1 MSRSCRRESRR
12 QSPRQASSGRIVRRK
27 LFGHLSR
34 CSSSRKPRNGGGL
47 RSHTAPMQACTG
59 SAHNRARLRAYI
71 VYRAGGQ
78 RLACVGRGDRFFG
91 VRGQPQRSPPLCRLA
106 LARSFALASPLR
118 SVTRTVKPFH
128 QACQRAGPPELSP
141 RRFVTA
147 PGIVRATAPGVP
159 AAAGREFLHAFFALA
174 QRNRFLHVLADPSAS
189 CQFVPRAASSFRCRH
204 LPRYESGHL
213 AGRSTCF
220 VLSRHIQHPSGTVS
234 G

>member
-1 MSRSCRRESRR
+1 
-12 QSPRQASSGRIVRRK
+12 
-27 LFGHLSR
+27 
-34 CSSSRKPRNGGGL
+34 
-47 RSHTAPMQACTG
+47 MQACTG

-118 SVTRTVKPFH
+118 SVTRTLKPFR
-128 QACQRAGPPELSP
+128 QACQRAGFPELPP

-159 AAAGREFLHAFFALA
+159 VAAGREFLHAFFALA
-174 QRNRFLHVLADPSAS
+174 QRNQFLHLLAGPSAS
-189 CQFVPRAASSFRCRH
+189 CQCVPRAASSFR
-204 LPRYESGHL
+204 
-213 AGRSTCF
+213 RSTPAAIRVWTSGRAVDLF
-220 VLSRHIQHPSGTVS
+220 RLVPAHPASVRHGIRMMQG
-234 G
+234 